1 MLGRAQIYTTLVHVC
16 LSVYFTR
23 VYWLEKNVLVRF
35 GPIPEAGV
43 CSVEPDSGYALKT
56 TYNITCSG
64 FTAGDLDLKY
74 AMFSHNEPDI
84 SRGNMNQQ
92 AGFLY
97 LSYCPAV
104 TAQAV
109 IVSMI
114 GKYHNNKLHSTARK
128 SHTTIM
134 RHQEDKLSKATNSL
148 FPIKMIAKLEWA

>member
-1 MLGRAQIYTTLVHVC
+1 MSCNALINTNQFHVC
-16 LSVYFTR
+16 FSVYFTR

-84 SRGNMNQQ
+84 SRGNMSQHMNFWNCKTFSIC
-92 AGFLY
+92 G
-97 LSYCPAV
+97 
-104 TAQAV
+104 
-109 IVSMI
+109 
-114 GKYHNNKLHSTARK
+114 
-128 SHTTIM
+128 
-134 RHQEDKLSKATNSL
+134 
-148 FPIKMIAKLEWA
+148 IKIWRF

>member
-1 MLGRAQIYTTLVHVC
+1 MLGRAQIYTTLVYVY

-64 FTAGDLDLKY
+64 FTAGGLDLKY

-84 SRGNMNQQ
+84 SRGNMNEHMR
-92 AGFLY
+92 FW
-97 LSYCPAV
+97 YCKTFNIP
-104 TAQAV
+104 
-109 IVSMI
+109 
-114 GKYHNNKLHSTARK
+114 G
-128 SHTTIM
+128 
-134 RHQEDKLSKATNSL
+134 
-148 FPIKMIAKLEWA
+148 IKIR